1 MKARIHNVVQ
11 TIMGGNDVSQNKIVR
26 YSFIMFLIFMLSGC
40 FKGEQS
46 LDEIDVP
53 QGAETVDQKDQD
65 TLDNMEQVANDIEE
79 SDSDE
84 NSETNQENEEE
95 IVETIARQLYLV
107 DANGMV
113 VSQTLELPEVADQG
127 VASQVLTYLIKGGP
141 VSEILP
147 NGFQAVLPEG
157 TEVLGLDL
165 LEDGTLIVDLSN
177 EFEEYESEDELKILQ
192 AMTYTLTQFD
202 NVDRIK
208 LWINGYPQEEMPVN
222 GTPIESGYSRVN
234 GINLVAGET
243 VDLMKSQA
251 VTMYYPSEYNDTRYY
266 VPITQHVEMD
276 EQDIFAPMVQTLI
289 NGPSYQFNAL
299 HVFNAETSLVH
310 RPTLENGVLT
320 LVFNQNVLK
329 DADKGIISD
338 EVIETLV
345 RTLTEH
351 PRVEAI
357 DVKVEDIEQLVNEN
371 GEAYSEPVTKDHFVS
386 AEKL

>member
-1 MKARIHNVVQ
+1 MMARIHNVVQ
-11 TIMGGNDVSQNKIVR
+11 TIMGGNDMFKSDIVR
-26 YSFIMFLIFMLSGC
+26 YSFIVIFIFMLTGC

-46 LDEIDVP
+46 LEEIDIP
-53 QGAETVDQKDQD
+53 QDAEAVDLAEDNSSEENEDATEENEDEAKD
-65 TLDNMEQVANDIEE
+65 EE
-79 SDSDE
+79 STE
-84 NSETNQENEEE
+84 NEEEE

-113 VSQTLELPEVADQG
+113 VAQTLELPMNKEA
-127 VASQVLTYLIKGGP
+127 ATQVLTYLIKGGP
-141 VSEILP
+141 VTQILP

-157 TEVLGLDL
+157 TEVLGLNL
-165 LEDGTLIVDLSN
+165 QEDGTLIVDVSK
-177 EFEEYESEDELKILQ
+177 EFEEYEAEDELKILQ

-208 LWINGYPQEEMPVN
+208 LWINGHPQNEMPVN

-234 GINLVAGET
+234 GINLVASET
-243 VDLMKSQA
+243 LDLMRSQA
-251 VTMYYPSEYNDTRYY
+251 VTMYYPSEYNNNRYY
-266 VPITQHVEMD
+266 VPITQHVEIED
-276 EQDIFAPMVQTLI
+276 QDIFSPIVRTLI
-289 NGPSYQFNAL
+289 SGPSYQFNAL
-299 HVFNAETSLVH
+299 HVFNDETSLIH

-320 LVFNQNVLK
+320 LEFNQEILK
-329 DADKGIISD
+329 DTDKAVISD

-357 DVKVEDIEQLVNEN
+357 EVKVENIDQLVNEN
-371 GEAYSEPVTKDHFVS
+371 GETYSEPVTKDIFVN

>member
-11 TIMGGNDVSQNKIVR
+11 TIMGGNDVIRNNIVR
-26 YSFIMFLIFMLSGC
+26 YSFIVILIFMLTGC

-46 LDEIDVP
+46 LEEIDVP
-53 QGAETVDQKDQD
+53 QDAKAVDQTDQNSLED
-65 TLDNMEQVANDIEE
+65 DMVQAGNENEE
-79 SDSDE
+79 SEGNAE
-84 NSETNQENEEE
+84 NEEEE

-113 VSQTLELPEVADQG
+113 VAQTLELPELDNQG
-127 VASQVLTYLIKGGP
+127 VATQALTYLIKGGP
-141 VSEILP
+141 VTEILP

-165 LEDGTLIVDLSN
+165 QEDGTLIVDVSK
-177 EFEEYESEDELKILQ
+177 EFEEYEAEDELKILQ

-208 LWINGYPQEEMPVN
+208 LWINGYPQDEMPVN

-234 GINLVAGET
+234 GINLMASET

-251 VTMYYPSEYNDTRYY
+251 VTMYYPSEYNDRRYY
-266 VPITQHVEMD
+266 VPITQHIEMD
-276 EQDIFAPMVQTLI
+276 EQDIFAPIVRTLI
-289 NGPSYQFNAL
+289 SGPNYQFNAL
-299 HVFNAETSLVH
+299 HVFNAETSLIH
-310 RPTLENGVLT
+310 QPTLENGVLT
-320 LVFNQNVLK
+320 LVFNQGVLK
-329 DADKGIISD
+329 DVDKAIISD

-351 PRVEAI
+351 PRVDAI
-357 DVKVEDIEQLVNEN
+357 EVKVENIDQLVNEN
-371 GEAYSEPVTKDHFVS
+371 GEVYSEPVTKDIFVNV
-386 AEKL
+386 EKL

>member
-11 TIMGGNDVSQNKIVR
+11 TIMGGNDVIRNNIVR
-26 YSFIMFLIFMLSGC
+26 YSFIVILIFMLTGC

-46 LDEIDVP
+46 LEEIDVP
-53 QGAETVDQKDQD
+53 QDAEAVDQTDQNSLED
-65 TLDNMEQVANDIEE
+65 DMVQAGNENEE
-79 SDSDE
+79 SEGNAE
-84 NSETNQENEEE
+84 NEEEE

-113 VSQTLELPEVADQG
+113 VAQTLELPELDNQG
-127 VASQVLTYLIKGGP
+127 VATQALTYLIKGGP
-141 VSEILP
+141 VTEILP

-165 LEDGTLIVDLSN
+165 QEDGTLIVDVSK
-177 EFEEYESEDELKILQ
+177 EFEEYEAEDELKILQ

-208 LWINGYPQEEMPVN
+208 LWINGYPQDEMPVN

-234 GINLVAGET
+234 GINLMASET

-251 VTMYYPSEYNDTRYY
+251 VTMYYPSEYNDRRYY
-266 VPITQHVEMD
+266 VPITQHIEMD
-276 EQDIFAPMVQTLI
+276 EQDIFAPIVRTLI
-289 NGPSYQFNAL
+289 SGPNYQFNAL
-299 HVFNAETSLVH
+299 HVFNAETSLIH
-310 RPTLENGVLT
+310 QPTLENGVLT
-320 LVFNQNVLK
+320 LVFNQGVLK
-329 DADKGIISD
+329 DVDKAIISD

-351 PRVEAI
+351 PRVDAI
-357 DVKVEDIEQLVNEN
+357 EVKVENIDQLVNEN
-371 GEAYSEPVTKDHFVS
+371 GEVYSEPVTKDIFVNV
-386 AEKL
+386 EKL

>member
-11 TIMGGNDVSQNKIVR
+11 TIMGGNDVIKNNIVR
-26 YSFIMFLIFMLSGC
+26 YSFIVILIFMLTGC

-46 LDEIDVP
+46 LEEIDVP
-53 QGAETVDQKDQD
+53 QDAEAVDQTDQNSLED
-65 TLDNMEQVANDIEE
+65 DMVQAGNENEE
-79 SDSDE
+79 SEGNAE
-84 NSETNQENEEE
+84 NEEEE

-113 VSQTLELPEVADQG
+113 VAQTLELPELDNQG
-127 VASQVLTYLIKGGP
+127 VATQALTYLIKGGP
-141 VSEILP
+141 VTEILP

-165 LEDGTLIVDLSN
+165 QEDGTLIVDVSK
-177 EFEEYESEDELKILQ
+177 EFEEYEAEDELKILQ

-208 LWINGYPQEEMPVN
+208 LWINGYPQDEMPVN

-234 GINLVAGET
+234 GINLMASET

-251 VTMYYPSEYNDTRYY
+251 VTMYYPSEYNDRRYY
-266 VPITQHVEMD
+266 VPITQHIEMD
-276 EQDIFAPMVQTLI
+276 EQDIFAPIVRTLI
-289 NGPSYQFNAL
+289 SGPNYQFNAL
-299 HVFNAETSLVH
+299 HVFNAETSLIH
-310 RPTLENGVLT
+310 QPTLENGVLT
-320 LVFNQNVLK
+320 LVFNQGVLK
-329 DADKGIISD
+329 DVDKAIISD

-351 PRVEAI
+351 PRVDAI
-357 DVKVEDIEQLVNEN
+357 EVKVENIDQLVNEN
-371 GEAYSEPVTKDHFVS
+371 GEVYSEPVTKDIFVNV
-386 AEKL
+386 EKL